1 VVVVIAVFKVEIV
14 AVEAVVVVAVAV
26 ADVVAVEV
34 AEMEI
39 GVVLTKG
46 MLFCSVVIFIIY
58 QWFL

>member
-1 VVVVIAVFKVEIV
+1 VVVIAVFKVEIV

-46 MLFCSVVIFIIY
+46 MLFYSVVIFIIY

>member
-1 VVVVIAVFKVEIV
+1 
-14 AVEAVVVVAVAV
+14 
-26 ADVVAVEV
+26 VAVEV

-46 MLFCSVVIFIIY
+46 ILFCSVVIFMLY

>member
-14 AVEAVVVVAVAV
+14 AVEAVVVVAVA
-26 ADVVAVEV
+26 DVVAVEV

-46 MLFCSVVIFIIY
+46 ILFCSVVIFMLY